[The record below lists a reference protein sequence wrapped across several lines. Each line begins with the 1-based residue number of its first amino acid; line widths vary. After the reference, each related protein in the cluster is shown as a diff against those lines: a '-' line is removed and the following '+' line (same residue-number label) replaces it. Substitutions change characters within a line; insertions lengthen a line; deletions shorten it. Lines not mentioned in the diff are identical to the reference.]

1 VRIVPPGGGEVIGD
15 AADRRVEIL
24 CDRDELHVT
33 WSRFASGRAGADLHV
48 HRQHTDVFFVLA
60 GELTVRLGPEGEE
73 RTVPSG
79 GLARVPPGVV
89 HGFRNGSDAEMRYLN
104 VHAPG
109 SGFAD
114 YMRGLRDGRAVTYD
128 QHDPPADGGR
138 PKEEAAVG
146 EPGGRVD
153 IPGTVAIELVDG
165 RRGGHIVTP
174 APDHRLVGIY
184 LLDGIAILTDGE
196 GEQAAPAGTWIE
208 VPAGTP
214 YALSGAA
221 RYLVLRA

>member
-15 AADRRVEIL
+15 AADRRVELL
-24 CDRDELHVT
+24 CDRDEMHVT
-33 WSRFASGRAGADLHV
+33 WSRFAAGHAGADLHV
-48 HRQHTDVFFVLA
+48 HREHTDVFFVLA
-60 GELTVRLGPEGEE
+60 GELTVRLGPEGDE
-73 RTVPSG
+73 RTVSSG

-109 SGFAD
+109 MGFAD

-138 PKEEAAVG
+138 PKEEAAIG
-146 EPGGRVD
+146 EP
-153 IPGTVAIELVDG
+153 PAAAGTVAIELVDG

-174 APDHRLVGIY
+174 APDGRLLGIY
-184 LLDGIAILTDGE
+184 VLEGIAILTAGE

-221 RYLVLRA
+221 RFLVLRG